1 MMISLYIIIFFS
13 FLFFKYQQKGFVFS
27 LLISVL
33 LFQCIYIYD
42 FYQINQ
48 QQKLFVLHKNR
59 KSIIVDKTGN
69 HLKVFIDPYHSIQN
83 SSLLENFKTQLA
95 SEIDTFQLK
104 NFHQTPIGK
113 NLLIIDSLG
122 IWQLPKGIHANYVLL
137 SVDASSAA
145 KTWPVYWACRSNT
158 WTHPRLMRVLECSR
172 EYLNAK
178 TEGSDLTAE
187 YYSHA
192 YTDA

>member
-1 MMISLYIIIFFS
+1 M
-13 FLFFKYQQKGFVFS
+13 FS

-137 SVDASSAA
+137 SNSPKINLEKVLLEIKPQHVIVDGSNYFSYVERWRI
-145 KTWPVYWACRSNT
+145 TCRKKKVPFHYT
-158 WTHPRLMRVLECSR
+158 R
-172 EYLNAK
+172 EKGAFVIDY
-178 TEGSDLTAE
+178 
-187 YYSHA
+187 
-192 YTDA
+192 